1 MTKDVDLSDFKLVD
15 GVHERGP
22 SFAASQLFNGCGRMF
37 ALTATYLPARPKC
50 RTVRVAR
57 AHSNGSPQR
66 QSTRTMRG
74 RLLRCMSP
82 PGVQGEGHH
91 FENLLHLLRNFERL
105 TTCRHDMPYVVAY
118 VVPDVVVSGV

>member
-1 MTKDVDLSDFKLVD
+1 
-15 GVHERGP
+15 
-22 SFAASQLFNGCGRMF
+22 
-37 ALTATYLPARPKC
+37 
-50 RTVRVAR
+50 
-57 AHSNGSPQR
+57 
-66 QSTRTMRG
+66 MRG

-118 VVPDVVVSGV
+118 VVPDVVVSGVECLLSPVADMPHCTRWTAMGHKRRSWSLFEEWELG

>member
-37 ALTATYLPARPKC
+37 ALTAAYHGFPARPKC
-50 RTVRVAR
+50 RTVRVSR

-66 QSTRTMRG
+66 QSTRTRG
-74 RLLRCMSP
+74 PVAEHESP
-82 PGVQGEGHH
+82 PAPRQTRAMHH
-91 FENLLHLLRNFERL
+91 VRNRRKQ
-105 TTCRHDMPYVVAY
+105 T
-118 VVPDVVVSGV
+118 

>member
-74 RLLRCMSP
+74 RLLRMTAAP
-82 PGVQGEGHH
+82 DIP
-91 FENLLHLLRNFERL
+91 NTR
-105 TTCRHDMPYVVAY
+105 VAY
-118 VVPDVVVSGV
+118 VVPDLKVDCLLLPVADAAHCTHLATMGQ